1 MVIHLLGIFTETRYP
16 MGKTLQKL
24 LQGKKVEILEKWE
37 DSILHSFA
45 PEAFHIFKKQKDQF
59 ANPVGH
65 KVRTGL
71 DELYDILCE
80 PSNKEVVTPDLVQLI
95 KMRAVQQ
102 VSASDAVS
110 FIFKLKEIV
119 RKELLKKGMTES
131 YNEWLAFDARIDAA
145 ALVIFDMFMAS
156 KEQIYKV
163 RLSEFQ
169 HGRHILTDGS
179 ICPSA
184 LVRLNSQKAT
194 AATEAGDALDGEKVP
209 VDDACGVKPQVL
221 QF

>member
-1 MVIHLLGIFTETRYP
+1 
-16 MGKTLQKL
+16 MGKNFQKL
-24 LQGKKVEILEKWE
+24 LLENKVEILEKWE
-37 DSILHSFA
+37 DSILGSFA
-45 PEAFHIFKKQKDQF
+45 PDAFHIFKKQKDPF
-59 ANPVGH
+59 ANPIGH

-71 DELYDILCE
+71 EELYDVLCE
-80 PSNKEVVTPDLVQLI
+80 ASNTEVITPDLEQLI

-102 VSASDAVS
+102 VSAADAVS
-110 FIFKLKEIV
+110 FIFKLKELV
-119 RKELLKKGMTES
+119 RKELLKKGMTEL

-156 KEQIYKV
+156 KEQLYKV

-184 LVRLNSQKAT
+184 LERRNSQT
-194 AATEAGDALDGEKVP
+194 AAAAAETGNAPDGEKGP
-209 VDDACGVKPQVL
+209 VDDACGAKPQAV

>member
-1 MVIHLLGIFTETRYP
+1 ME
-16 MGKTLQKL
+16 KKLQKL
-24 LQGKKVEILEKWE
+24 LLDKKVEILEKWE
-37 DSILHSFA
+37 DSILRSFS
-45 PEAFHIFKKQKDQF
+45 PDAFHIFKKQKNQF

-65 KVRTGL
+65 KIRTGL
-71 DELYDILCE
+71 EELYDVLCE
-80 PSNKEVVTPDLVQLI
+80 PSNNEVITPDLEQLI

-163 RLSEFQ
+163 RINEFQ
-169 HGRHILTDGS
+169 HGRHILVDGS

-184 LVRLNSQKAT
+184 LVRRNSQE
-194 AATEAGDALDGEKVP
+194 AAAAAEAGDAPDGEKVP
-209 VDDACGVKPQVL
+209 VDDACGIKPQVL

>member
-1 MVIHLLGIFTETRYP
+1 
-16 MGKTLQKL
+16 MGKKLQKL

-37 DSILHSFA
+37 DSILSSF
-45 PEAFHIFKKQKDQF
+45 PPDAFHIFKKQKDPF

-71 DELYDILCE
+71 DELYDVLCDPSDEEIL
-80 PSNKEVVTPDLVQLI
+80 TPDLIQLI

-102 VSASDAVS
+102 VSAADAVS
-110 FIFKLKEIV
+110 FIFKLKGIV
-119 RKELLKKGMTES
+119 RKELLKKGMAEL
-131 YNEWLAFDARIDAA
+131 YNEWLAFDARIDTA

-163 RLSEFQ
+163 RVSEFQ
-169 HGRHILTDGS
+169 HGRHLLTDGS

-184 LVRLNSQKAT
+184 LVRRNMEE
-194 AATEAGDALDGEKVP
+194 AAAAASAAEAGNTPGGGKAP
-209 VDDACGVKPQVL
+209 VHKPVS
-221 QF
+221 

>member
-1 MVIHLLGIFTETRYP
+1 
-16 MGKTLQKL
+16 MGKKLHQL

-37 DSILHSFA
+37 DSILRSFS
-45 PEAFHIFKKQKDQF
+45 PDAFHIFKEQKDQF

-71 DELYDILCE
+71 AELYEVLCDPSDEEIL
-80 PSNKEVVTPDLVQLI
+80 TPDLTQLI

-102 VSASDAVS
+102 VSAADAVS
-110 FIFKLKEIV
+110 FIFKLKGIV
-119 RKELLKKGMTES
+119 RKELLKKGMTEL

-145 ALVIFDMFMAS
+145 ALVIFDMFMDS

-163 RLSEFQ
+163 RVSEIQ
-169 HGRHILTDGS
+169 HGRSILTDGA

-184 LVRLNSQKAT
+184 LARRNMQT
-194 AATEAGDALDGEKVP
+194 ANAAAESGGAPEREKMS
-209 VDDACGVKPQVL
+209 VDDACGPKPQVL
-221 QF
+221 LF

>member
-1 MVIHLLGIFTETRYP
+1 MVIHLLGIFTETRYT
-16 MGKTLQKL
+16 MKKNLHQL
-24 LQGKKVEILEKWE
+24 LQEKKDEILEKWE
-37 DSILHSFA
+37 DSILSSFA
-45 PEAFHIFKKQKDQF
+45 PDAFHIFKKQKDQF
-59 ANPVGH
+59 ANPIGH

-71 DELYDILCE
+71 AELYEVLCD
-80 PSNKEVVTPDLVQLI
+80 PSDEEMLTPDLTQLI

-102 VSASDAVS
+102 VSAADAVS
-110 FIFKLKEIV
+110 FIFKLKGIV
-119 RKELLKKGMTES
+119 RKELLKKGMTEL

-163 RLSEFQ
+163 RVSEFQ
-169 HGRHILTDGS
+169 HGRHILVDGS

-184 LVRLNSQKAT
+184 LVRRNMQNAN
-194 AATEAGDALDGEKVP
+194 AEAEVGDAPDGEKMP
-209 VDDACGVKPQVL
+209 ADDPCGGKPQVL